1 MLQPKVVFV
10 WTVLTEP
17 LYVSTAQTVLTLA
30 AGPLQ
35 IFYFFIIQIST
46 LATTVEFL

>member
-17 LYVSTAQTVLTLA
+17 LYVSIAQTVLTLA

-35 IFYFFIIQIST
+35 IFFFFIQIST